1 MNAHKD
7 ANRRVLAIQAK
18 KKRHKPGKRKPLKN
32 EELSSTAPKEK
43 SSLNKYPSNSSSNET
58 IADEEEEPYTS
69 DEEEQ
74 EDSTDYCKGGYHPV
88 KIGDLFLSRYHVARK
103 LGWGHFSTVWLCWDL
118 LDKRFVAL
126 KVVKSASHFT
136 ETALDEIKLL
146 RAVRD
151 SDVNDEKR
159 NKVVQLL
166 NDFKISGVNGSHVC
180 MVFEVLG
187 HNLLKLIIKS
197 NYRGIPLK
205 NVKCIIRQVLEGL
218 DYLHS
223 KCKIIHTDI
232 KPENVLLCVSESY
245 IRKLACEAT
254 ELHSLGIKLPVS
266 LISTAPKEF
275 QEPAIN
281 AKMSK
286 NKKKKL
292 KKKAKRHN
300 ELLKKQ
306 MQQLEELQD
315 QLEELQEAQI
325 ESFSKIE
332 AESEQKMSVSIDD
345 NADTVSENANVL
357 DEIGED
363 CLKDIDI
370 EPVYQNGCNDV
381 TESDAAPTE
390 PSNTNMTASVTSE
403 NEMEEIGEAMNT
415 QENASPCEVEDES
428 HKEIGAGE
436 DMVLTERVSTGDVSP
451 VSSPP
456 TSERKYRGSEG
467 DPSRWE
473 CDMDVKIADLG
484 NACWVD
490 KHFTEDIQTRQ
501 YRSLEVLI
509 GAGYNTSADIW
520 STACMAFELATG
532 DYLFEPHS
540 GDEYSRDED
549 HLAHIIELLGEIP
562 KRIITSGKQSRQFF
576 NRKGELRHITG
587 LKPWDLYDVLTEKY
601 HWAQDEAKAFAAFLR
616 PMLDFDPNRRATAAV
631 CLEHEWLKN

>member
-1 MNAHKD
+1 MNSHKD

-32 EELSSTAPKEK
+32 EEHSSTAPKEK

-254 ELHSLGIKLPVS
+254 ELHSLGIKLPIS

-332 AESEQKMSVSIDD
+332 TESEQKMSVSIDE
-345 NADTVSENANVL
+345 NADTVSENANLL
-357 DEIGED
+357 DEIRED
-363 CLKDIDI
+363 CVKDI

-381 TESDAAPTE
+381 TEPDTAPTE
-390 PSNTNMTASVTSE
+390 PSNTNMTQSVTSE

-616 PMLDFDPNRRATAAV
+616 PMLDFDPNRRATAAI